1 MIMKKFLEKNRG
13 KLLFLMWLIMFVF
26 MIIMA
31 SSCSKRTTMCK
42 TYSELKTEYQEKQ
55 ERKKRLNKATYIVA
69 LMLFIGYT
77 N

>member
-1 MIMKKFLEKNRG
+1 MKKFLEKNRG
-13 KLLFLMWLIMFVF
+13 KILFFMWLGLFLL

-31 SSCSKRTTMCK
+31 SSCSKRATMCK
-42 TYSELKTEYQEKQ
+42 TYSELKIEHEEKH
-55 ERKKRLNKATYIVA
+55 ERKRRLNKATYIVA